1 MKIMAAGMEWK
12 FWVGQILGII
22 NLQNLVYGG
31 GEWKE
36 EGDVYSNSKVFGL
49 NG

>member
-1 MKIMAAGMEWK
+1 MKIMAAGMERK
-12 FWVGQILGII
+12 FWVGQILGIV

-36 EGDVYSNSKVFGL
+36 VLWLLGRGAGQSQ
-49 NG
+49 